1 MMSKR
6 AKTVD
11 GKEVEVERTKREEK
25 KRMKRQVDRE
35 QEGKKGQER
44 ESGYRRGS
52 RRVHVNGS

>member
-1 MMSKR
+1 M
-6 AKTVD
+6 D

-52 RRVHVNGS
+52 RRVRVNGS